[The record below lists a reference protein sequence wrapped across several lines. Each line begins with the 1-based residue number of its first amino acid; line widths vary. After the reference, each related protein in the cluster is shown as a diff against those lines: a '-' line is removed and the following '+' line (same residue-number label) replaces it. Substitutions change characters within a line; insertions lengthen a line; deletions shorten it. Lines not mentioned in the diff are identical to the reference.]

1 MTKYML
7 PHYFTSI
14 AVMPQLAAQLDFT
27 LLQLQNSCNS
37 FFSVVISVKKKLQ
50 KNSVISIWMD
60 NL

>member
-14 AVMPQLAAQLDFT
+14 AVMPQSAAQLDFT

-37 FFSVVISVKKKLQ
+37 FFSVVISVKKITTEKFC
-50 KNSVISIWMD
+50 N
-60 NL
+60 

>member
-7 PHYFTSI
+7 PRYFTSI

-37 FFSVVISVKKKLQ
+37 FFVCSYFNQ
-50 KNSVISIWMD
+50 HQNNSVISIWMD
-60 NL
+60 SL